1 MDDNTNRLNSS
12 EETVRQSYPDINAVS
27 EMLEE
32 RCVPESDMWMGREVF
47 GNVYRYI
54 ARYLERYHATA
65 YKVLFTVSF
74 KDETLT
80 DDKKTEIMTHFRE
93 IVQESLRS
101 SDVMVKASQNQI
113 LLVLQEVNAGNIDT
127 VLDRMLNKWYRSD
140 YSGSV
145 NLKWETQ
152 SMNAHYDEVMVGTGN
167 NKEWV
172 VIVDDDAVNLK
183 IAEHVLGRSNM
194 RTTTLKS
201 GHDLIDFLMT
211 NTPDLVLL
219 DIKMPDM
226 DGFEALNIIRESG
239 GNMARIPIIF
249 LTADEDIQNETTGFA
264 MGAIDFIKKP
274 FVPDILTARVKRA
287 VRMIRL
293 QNHLT
298 DEVNN
303 KIYENEQM
311 LIHIVQTLAE
321 AIDAKDTYT
330 NGHSSR
336 VADYTR
342 EIAKRYGYT
351 DDKLND
357 IYMMGLLH
365 DIGKIGVPDA
375 VINKPGKLTDE
386 EFEMIKNH
394 PVMGARILKNIREK
408 PKLAYGARWHH
419 EKYGGGGYPDGL
431 SGDDIPEEARI
442 IAVADAY
449 DAMTSSRSYRE
460 PLSQEQVRAEIVKG
474 SGTQFDPA
482 FADIMLEMI
491 DEDFDY
497 HMREGGSIT
506 SKM

>member
-1 MDDNTNRLNSS
+1 
-12 EETVRQSYPDINAVS
+12 
-27 EMLEE
+27 
-32 RCVPESDMWMGREVF
+32 
-47 GNVYRYI
+47 
-54 ARYLERYHATA
+54 
-65 YKVLFTVSF
+65 
-74 KDETLT
+74 
-80 DDKKTEIMTHFRE
+80 
-93 IVQESLRS
+93 
-101 SDVMVKASQNQI
+101 
-113 LLVLQEVNAGNIDT
+113 
-127 VLDRMLNKWYRSD
+127 
-140 YSGSV
+140 
-145 NLKWETQ
+145 
-152 SMNAHYDEVMVGTGN
+152 MVGTGN